1 MSSHYPIVEY
11 DENTS
16 YESRVGKIL
25 VTDVKNNKSDTIT
38 VIQAQRNAIVM
49 GQSNYQIDSK
59 GGQLNIEVGH
69 NVEFD
74 VTIDVDWIKQSFSRS
89 FGTSVL
95 VFNVESNP
103 DYNSRWGYITF
114 TSKDGS
120 ISQTVTVE
128 QTQADALIVSNKEV
142 SVDSWG
148 GTFSFEVAANVEFT
162 VSVLDADWLRP
173 LNYNPSRGLSYHYPV
188 VQYDENTSYESRVGK
203 ILVTDIKNNKSDTI
217 TVTQAQRNALI
228 VGQTNYQMDSKGGQL
243 NIEVGHNVDFDVSI
257 DVDWIKQSY
266 SRSFG
271 NSVLVFNVESNPD
284 YNPRW
289 AHITFTSKDG
299 SISQTVTVE
308 QSQADALII
317 GNKEISIGSWSGSF
331 QFEVAT
337 NVEFTVSVLD
347 ADWLRP
353 LNYNPSRGLSY
364 HYPIVE
370 YVENTSYESR
380 VGRILVTDVKN
391 NKSDTITVTQAPK
404 DAIVLNKNNYK
415 VDSKGEQL
423 QIKVSH
429 NVEFDVLIDVDW
441 ITQTVS
447 RSIGSST
454 LIFNVAENPDFK
466 DREGT
471 ITFTSKNGTVTQ
483 IVKVLQ
489 LKNKSFD
496 PSIDDWEDDEEHSGS
511 AD

>member
-1 MSSHYPIVEY
+1 M
-11 DENTS
+11 
-16 YESRVGKIL
+16 
-25 VTDVKNNKSDTIT
+25 
-38 VIQAQRNAIVM
+38 
-49 GQSNYQIDSK
+49 
-59 GGQLNIEVGH
+59 
-69 NVEFD
+69 
-74 VTIDVDWIKQSFSRS
+74 
-89 FGTSVL
+89 
-95 VFNVESNP
+95 
-103 DYNSRWGYITF
+103 
-114 TSKDGS
+114 
-120 ISQTVTVE
+120 
-128 QTQADALIVSNKEV
+128 IVSNKEV

-148 GTFSFEVAANVEFT
+148 GTFSFEVATNVEFT

-173 LNYNPSRGLSYHYPV
+173 LNYTPSRGLSYHYPV

-370 YVENTSYESR
+370 YVENFSYESR

-454 LIFNVAENPDFK
+454 LIFNVAENPEFK